1 MLLRDPEA
9 AWGPSLRSAGREPS
23 GSAQGHAV
31 SVCRGTGLPCAA
43 VDVAASFAQVTGRRP
58 LPVAEANVPTLSS
71 GSRHGRPPPQAPLCL
86 VGRSHHGKEPQS
98 RRGGVGQTS
107 GGLSEAGL
115 CGIRRAR
122 GPHSLGCSSARV
134 SQPKGTSLFKEAVA
148 RNPSPVSGTQG
159 RLPDCLGGEAARR
172 PSPWGCRPLSTCL
185 ESSCGDTGMF
195 ETECSGPGGWDRWPL
210 PEVAVA
216 GVAGS

>member
-1 MLLRDPEA
+1 MTWPLRLLRSQAGGHFLWLRRMCLRCPRGHGTDGLLPRPPCAWWGAATTARSPRAEGA
-9 AWGPSLRSAGREPS
+9 AWGKHQEG
-23 GSAQGHAV
+23 
-31 SVCRGTGLPCAA
+31 
-43 VDVAASFAQVTGRRP
+43 
-58 LPVAEANVPTLSS
+58 
-71 GSRHGRPPPQAPLCL
+71 CL
-86 VGRSHHGKEPQS
+86 
-98 RRGGVGQTS
+98 
-107 GGLSEAGL
+107 EAGL